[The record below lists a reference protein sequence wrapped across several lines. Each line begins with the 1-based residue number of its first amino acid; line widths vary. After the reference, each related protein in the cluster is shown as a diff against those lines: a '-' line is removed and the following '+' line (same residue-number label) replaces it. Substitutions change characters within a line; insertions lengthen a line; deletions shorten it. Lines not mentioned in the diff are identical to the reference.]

1 MAMAAARHALVA
13 EGRLTKQDRGAANA
27 GRYDLET
34 CAEQAAA
41 WRTQLKTGGSQWR
54 GEGSAAKSHN
64 FMRVVTPNT
73 LKHMRRGGGG
83 GIAHTQVRRAHSSP
97 FGPQAVCKRVRAP
110 RPQPQRIKWQSCSD
124 YCAPHGHFCAAA

>member
-13 EGRLTKQDRGAANA
+13 EGRPTKQDRGAANA

-34 CAEQAAA
+34 CADQAAA

-83 GIAHTQVRRAHSSP
+83 RYSTHTGATGTQQPLWPTGRL
-97 FGPQAVCKRVRAP
+97 QACARPKTPAP
-110 RPQPQRIKWQSCSD
+110 ANQMAVMQ
-124 YCAPHGHFCAAA
+124 